1 MSEENAEVK
10 SIKQVKEEAWEIIVE
25 RIPDE
30 RLRTMIFGIKAIN
43 APKEILSDSK
53 KILEYV
59 TRVLTVA
66 FHYVYF
72 RYKKWT
78 IEDNCVDDGP
88 EDNDLIRIFK
98 VLKRL
103 YIIHGL
109 SYEIMESILM
119 DLQIDIALQGSISR
133 ELRIGKEI
141 SQNTEYAKMTY
152 LAKRARDRAR
162 ADENTSLR
170 ERIGEFLSFTNNFRF
185 LRDLQVRNEPLPE
198 SYQVV
203 DGKMHPYP
211 LYRVCW
217 NDANPFSHT
226 EAQQGDPYGG
236 EIDVNLSL
244 INTQMNYLFLE
255 SVEFIRMDSEHQ
267 TFEFIT
273 GNDIVDEDSG
283 EASLGNIVG
292 LKLNYAPFK
301 PNAAYDEVIVGED
314 DCLLVSERL
323 GREYF
328 YLKRSWKE
336 VLLSNF
342 PHYAEILFA
351 NDTKPLIEDFYAINY
366 KYIRNLALAIVDVLG
381 PDDQARIEAFYSKD
395 SRFKPLFN
403 SKNGNLASLH
413 WDVVIAILMVE
424 EGAGKLLTLLFT
436 DNRKAFSALMRN
448 LELRFGSEHFPRA
461 EIQRIAETEIRKGVE
476 NLRGRNPYV
485 DVFFH
490 DTVRVGVQVR
500 ALLSSVTNAVN
511 GNEMLNEK
519 IEYPISIR
527 SHILLLQGIRD
538 DTGTGPY
545 SKLVAVR
552 SIVNQAL
559 GTLIRFYRA
568 FFQYAKIKKEFE
580 TDSFYRVMTDVQISE
595 YQRRAQEKFEEER
608 ENYRR
613 KLEAVNDS
621 GVAVKDNFCAIM
633 DMLRD
638 LCNDC
643 ALGSENQQLLHY
655 TLGRQQILDF
665 DFIDKVLSDFK
676 NPISPDPDDDEVDR
690 IIACA
695 LEAFYYLQSGEHKN
709 KTRGKLTEEQRSRK
723 MKELP
728 MKAIF
733 PFVTTFQYSKQTGD
747 GYHINF
753 FSVISPSGQE
763 ITVKV
768 MSEFHYHLNEKYYCL
783 PNRQSSANSLNLWIE
798 PVMIHYQNKEENS
811 K

>member
-1 MSEENAEVK
+1 MSEENNGTK
-10 SIKQVKEEAWEIIVE
+10 SIKETKEEAWEIIVE

-30 RLRTMIFGIKAIN
+30 RLRTMIFGKKAID
-43 APKEILSDSK
+43 APQEILADSE

-66 FHYVYF
+66 FHFVYF

-103 YIIHGL
+103 YLIHGL

-162 ADENTSLR
+162 TNERTPLK

-185 LRDLQVRNEPLPE
+185 LRDLQVRNEPIAD
-198 SYQVV
+198 SYQVC
-203 DGKMHPYP
+203 DGKMQPYP

-226 EAQQGDPYGG
+226 EQQQGDPYGG

-244 INTQMNYLFLE
+244 INTPMHYLFLE

-273 GNDIVDEDSG
+273 GNDIIDEDSVDV
-283 EASLGNIVG
+283 SLNNIVG

-301 PNAAYDEVIVGED
+301 PNSSFDEVIVGENKS
-314 DCLLVSERL
+314 LLASARL
-323 GREYF
+323 GKDYF
-328 YLKRSWKE
+328 YLKRPWKE

-342 PHYAEILFA
+342 PHYAEVLTA
-351 NDTKPLIEDFYAINY
+351 TETKPLIEDFYSINY

-403 SKNGNLASLH
+403 AKNGNLASLH

-448 LELRFGSEHFPRA
+448 LELRFGSDHFPRG
-461 EIQRIAETEIRKGVE
+461 EIQRLADAEIKKGVE
-476 NLRGRNPYV
+476 SLRGRNPYV
-485 DVFFH
+485 DTFFH
-490 DTVRVGVQVR
+490 DTVRIGVQVR
-500 ALLSSVTNAVN
+500 ALLAGVTSAVN
-511 GNEMLNEK
+511 GNETLNEK

-527 SHILLLQGIRD
+527 SHILLIQGIRD
-538 DTGTGPY
+538 DTSTSPY

-580 TDSFYRVMTDVQISE
+580 TDSFYRVMTDEQIGD
-595 YQRRAQEKFEEER
+595 YQRRAQEKFDEER
-608 ENYRR
+608 WNYWR
-613 KLEAVNDS
+613 KLEPM
-621 GVAVKDNFCAIM
+621 KDDFVGIM
-633 DMLRD
+633 NMLRD
-638 LCNDC
+638 LCNEC
-643 ALGSENQQLLHY
+643 SLGSENQQLLHY

-665 DFIDKVLSDFK
+665 DFVSRVLSDFE
-676 NPISPDPDDDEVDR
+676 NPVPPDPDEDEVDR
-690 IIACA
+690 IISCA
-695 LEAFYYLQSGEHKN
+695 LEAFYYLQSGEHRN
-709 KTRGKLTEEQRSRK
+709 KTRGKMTEEQRARRI
-723 MKELP
+723 KELP

-733 PFVTTFQYSKQTGD
+733 PFVATYQYSKQTGD

-753 FSVISPSGQE
+753 FSIISPAGQE

-783 PNRQSSANSLNLWIE
+783 PNRHSSANALNLWIE
-798 PVMIHYQNKEENS
+798 PVMIHYQNKDES
-811 K
+811 DK

>member
-1 MSEENAEVK
+1 MSNETTEVK
-10 SIKQVKEEAWEIIVE
+10 NIKQIKDEAWEIIVE

-30 RLRTMIFGIKAIN
+30 RLRTMIFGKKAID
-43 APKEILSDSK
+43 APKEILGDSK

-103 YIIHGL
+103 YLIHGL

-162 ADENTSLR
+162 ADEHTSLG

-185 LRDLQVRNEPLPE
+185 LRDLQVRNEPLNE

-203 DGKMHPYP
+203 DGTKKPYP

-226 EAQQGDPYGG
+226 EAQQEDPYGG

-244 INTQMNYLFLE
+244 INTPMNYLFLE
-255 SVEFIRMDSEHQ
+255 SVEFIRMDAEHS
-267 TFEFIT
+267 TFEFVT
-273 GNDIVDEDSG
+273 GNDIADEDCG
-283 EASLGNIVG
+283 NASFENIVG

-301 PNAAYDEVIVGED
+301 PNSSFDEVIVGED

-323 GREYF
+323 GKEYF
-328 YLKRSWKE
+328 YLKRPWKE
-336 VLLSNF
+336 ILLSNF
-342 PHYAEILFA
+342 PHYAEVLIA

-403 SKNGNLASLH
+403 AKNGNLASLH

-436 DNRKAFSALMRN
+436 DNRKAFSALTRN
-448 LELRFGSEHFPRA
+448 LELRFGSDHFPRG
-461 EIQRIAETEIRKGVE
+461 EIQRLAEAEIKKGVE
-476 NLRGRNPYV
+476 NLRDRNPYV

-511 GNEMLNEK
+511 GNETLNEK

-527 SHILLLQGIRD
+527 SHILLIQGIRD
-538 DTGTGPY
+538 DTSTGLY

-559 GTLIRFYRA
+559 ATLIRFYRA

-580 TDSFYRVMTDVQISE
+580 TDSFYRVMTDAQIVD
-595 YQRRAQEKFEEER
+595 YQHRAQDKFEQER

-613 KLEAVNDS
+613 KLEL
-621 GVAVKDNFCAIM
+621 VKDDYCGIM

-655 TLGRQQILDF
+655 SLGRQQILDF
-665 DFIDKVLSDFK
+665 DFISRVLADFK
-676 NPISPDPDDDEVDR
+676 NPISPDPDEDDVDR
-690 IIACA
+690 IISCA
-695 LEAFYYLQSGEHKN
+695 LEAFYYLQSGEHRN
-709 KTRGKLTEEQRSRK
+709 KGRGKLTEEQRSRK
-723 MKELP
+723 IKELP

-753 FSVISPSGQE
+753 FSVISPAGQE

-783 PNRQSSANSLNLWIE
+783 PNRHSSANSLNLWIE
-798 PVMIHYQNKEENS
+798 PVMIHYQNKEENN